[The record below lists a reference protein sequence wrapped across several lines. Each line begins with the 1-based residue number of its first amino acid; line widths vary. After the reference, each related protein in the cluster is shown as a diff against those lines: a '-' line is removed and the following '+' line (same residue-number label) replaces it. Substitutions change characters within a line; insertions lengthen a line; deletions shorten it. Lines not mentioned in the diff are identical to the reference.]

1 MYRQWVLTA
10 LLAWPVIAAVVVL
23 LAPVR
28 WARHV
33 AFAASLVEFA
43 ISVPLWWTFAPAEG
57 MQFMLDVS
65 WIPSW
70 GIRYTVGVDGISLFM
85 VLLTTFLVPLS
96 VLGSYA
102 YITTRER
109 GFYALMLVLTTGMIG
124 VFVALD
130 LFFFYVMWEVMLIP
144 MYFIIG
150 VWGGERRLYAAIK
163 FFVYTFFGSLLMLVA
178 ILALVYL
185 VGQRTGVYSFS
196 YAHLTAHIGGLG
208 SLAFWL
214 FAAFF
219 LAFAIKVPMFPF
231 HTWLPDAHVEAPT
244 AGSVLLA
251 GVLLKMGTYG
261 FLRFALPLFPTVAL
275 HPAVQRVIVALSLIG
290 ILYGG
295 LVAMVQ
301 PDFKK
306 LIAYSSVAHLG
317 FVMLGIWALTLQSV
331 QGALLVM
338 INHGISTGALFF
350 LAGML
355 YERRHSR
362 LIEAF
367 GGIAKVVPLLAAVLT
382 IVSLSSIG
390 LPATNGFVG
399 EFLVLLGTFR
409 TYPVAATIATAGV
422 LVAARDRGAR
432 AVARLHRMDRGVPEA
447 HPPADGAKRP
457 AADSIGAGQRGFVH
471 GGPVSLDLANTRD
484 LLRALL
490 PELTLT
496 LVGMV
501 LLLVIAWRHRT
512 AADLRVAGSVTLAGF
527 AAAGAAA
534 WWLWWHTAR
543 AIGAPAMIAVDDF
556 RFVVD
561 WLLLGTAGLTV
572 LASFDYLEREGLL
585 VAEYHALL
593 LFATLGMM
601 LMVGGEDLMVVF
613 LGLELMSVAVYAL
626 AGINRHSPAA
636 AEAALK
642 YFLLGAF
649 ASGFLLYGIALVY
662 GATATTNLSQIGA
675 QVRTLGLDDSP
686 MLLIGLGLL
695 LVGFGF
701 KVAAVPFHMWAPDV
715 YDGSPTPVTGYM
727 ATAVKAA
734 AFAALLRVLGEAF

>member
-10 LLAWPVIAAVVVL
+10 LRAWPLVAALVVVL
-23 LAPVR
+23 APPR
-28 WARHV
+28 WAKHV
-33 AFAASLVEFA
+33 ALATSLVEFA
-43 ISVPLWWTFAPAEG
+43 ISVPLWWTFAPTDG
-57 MQFMLDVS
+57 MQCILDVP

-109 GFYALMLVLTTGMIG
+109 GFYALLLVLTTGMIG

-130 LFFFYVMWEVMLIP
+130 LFLFYVVWEVMLIP

-150 VWGGERRLYAAIK
+150 VWGGERRIYAAIK
-163 FFVYTFFGSLLMLVA
+163 FFLYTFFGSLLMLVA

-185 VGQRTGVYSFS
+185 VGQRTGVYSFA

-208 SLAFWL
+208 SVAFGL
-214 FAAFF
+214 FGAFF

-261 FLRFALPLFPTVAL
+261 FLRFALPLFPAVAV

-350 LAGML
+350 LVGMI

-362 LIEAF
+362 LIAAY
-367 GGIAKVVPLLAAVLT
+367 GGIARVVPLFAAILT
-382 IVSLSSIG
+382 FVSLSSIG
-390 LPATNGFVG
+390 LPATNGFVR
-399 EFLVLLGTFR
+399 EFLVLLRTVR
-409 TYPVAATIATAGV
+409 TYPPAAILATAGV
-422 LVAARDRGAR
+422 VVAAMY
-432 AVARLHRMDRGVPEA
+432 LL
-447 HPPADGAKRP
+447 PALQRVIFNPLAKRVNEKLP
-457 AADSIGAGQRGFVH
+457 DL
-471 GGPVSLDLANTRD
+471 SLR
-484 LLRALL
+484 
-490 PELTLT
+490 E
-496 LVGMV
+496 
-501 LLLVIAWRHRT
+501 
-512 AADLRVAGSVTLAGF
+512 
-527 AAAGAAA
+527 
-534 WWLWWHTAR
+534 
-543 AIGAPAMIAVDDF
+543 IAVL
-556 RFVVD
+556 VP
-561 WLLLGTAGLTV
+561 LLACILWIGVYPKPILQRMEPSARQLIQSV
-572 LASFDYLEREGLL
+572 RLNAASF
-585 VAEYHALL
+585 
-593 LFATLGMM
+593 T
-601 LMVGGEDLMVVF
+601 
-613 LGLELMSVAVYAL
+613 
-626 AGINRHSPAA
+626 
-636 AEAALK
+636 
-642 YFLLGAF
+642 
-649 ASGFLLYGIALVY
+649 
-662 GATATTNLSQIGA
+662 
-675 QVRTLGLDDSP
+675 
-686 MLLIGLGLL
+686 
-695 LVGFGF
+695 
-701 KVAAVPFHMWAPDV
+701 AVP
-715 YDGSPTPVTGYM
+715 
-727 ATAVKAA
+727 
-734 AFAALLRVLGEAF
+734 